1 MKTQEESENR
11 HSPWSMG
18 PPYPA
23 ELEVSPS
30 HRVRRVE
37 DYKTPSSLWG
47 GSTKAGHWPRATDR
61 RRVGSEKSEML
72 ACSRHKEGV
81 QVPHHDTG
89 LETRSLR
96 KHADLNRRNGK
107 LAQRNTSI
115 TQGTWNS
122 CDALTVKAEKA
133 HGEHAT
139 ARQGSDGGIRTI
151 YSTKGTGRRA
161 P

>member
-1 MKTQEESENR
+1 MKTQEESETR
-11 HSPWSMG
+11 HSLGVWGLPTLR
-18 PPYPA
+18 

-89 LETRSLR
+89 LETRSQTEEACR
-96 KHADLNRRNGK
+96 PQQKK
-107 LAQRNTSI
+107 
-115 TQGTWNS
+115 W
-122 CDALTVKAEKA
+122 KAGSE
-133 HGEHAT
+133 EHLHHP
-139 ARQGSDGGIRTI
+139 GHVELM
-151 YSTKGTGRRA
+151 
-161 P
+161 